1 MNQIL
6 LDRASKLTGKLEQ
19 IQSDVTSKNTELDT
33 LKNRIIN
40 IENTQVLLQTTA
52 KETQDGLKVHLE
64 DIVQMA
70 LDTCFPDEFIFCIEF
85 ELKRGSTV
93 CDMFLQDPTEEKD
106 SQFRIHPMQASGGGL
121 VDIISLALRLA
132 VWTLSKPD
140 NVIVLDEP
148 FKFLSDNLRPMAG
161 DILHKM
167 SRKLGLQIIMVTHD
181 QVLMEIA
188 DKIFKVRKSR
198 TGVSKIT
205 VMEG

>member
-1 MNQIL
+1 MNQL
-6 LDRASKLTGKLEQ
+6 LLNRASKLTGQLEQ
-19 IQSDVTSKNTELDT
+19 IQSNVKLKNTELT
-33 LKNRIIN
+33 TFNKRLIN
-40 IENTQVLLQTTA
+40 IDKAQVLLQTTA

-85 ELKRGSTV
+85 ELKNGRTV
-93 CDMFLQDPTEEKD
+93 CDIFLQDPTEEKD

-140 NVIVLDEP
+140 DVIVLDEP

-181 QVLMEIA
+181 QILMEIA

-205 VMEG
+205 IMEG

>member
-1 MNQIL
+1 MNQL
-6 LDRASKLTGKLEQ
+6 LLNRASKLTGQLEQ
-19 IQSDVTSKNTELDT
+19 IQSNVKSKNTEVTT
-33 LKNRIIN
+33 LKNRLID
-40 IENTQVLLQTTA
+40 IEKTQVLLQTTA
-52 KETQDGLKVHLE
+52 KETQDGLTVHLE

-70 LDTCFPDEFIFCIEF
+70 LDTCFPDEYKFCIEF

-93 CDMFLQDPTEEKD
+93 CDMYLQDTTEDKD
-106 SQFRIHPMQASGGGL
+106 SGFKIHPMQASGGGL

-161 DILHKM
+161 GILHKM

-181 QVLMEIA
+181 QILMEIA
-188 DKIFKVRKSR
+188 DKIFKVRKSK
-198 TGVSKIT
+198 TGVSKII